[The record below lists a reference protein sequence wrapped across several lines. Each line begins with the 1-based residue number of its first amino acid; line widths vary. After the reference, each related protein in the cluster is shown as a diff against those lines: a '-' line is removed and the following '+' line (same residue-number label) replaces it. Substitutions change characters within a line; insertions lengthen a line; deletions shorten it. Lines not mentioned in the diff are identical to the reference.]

1 VFTLCSPD
9 FTYTTKARKKI
20 RNFHHKFDLFADHF
34 SVLAAEL
41 TENAY
46 AKGVPANA
54 TKLRRAN
61 WRL

>member
-1 VFTLCSPD
+1 MINLTCLRV
-9 FTYTTKARKKI
+9 I
-20 RNFHHKFDLFADHF
+20 F

-46 AKGVPANA
+46 AQGVPANA